1 MDFMGLFSLH
11 NKIHPMSLPFPWSTF
26 IPYSHIRSPKGLER
40 QRSVNNRR
48 ERIWP
53 GRDTTVRFFSSHSFM
68 VIMSCLFPLPPLT
81 FGSRC
86 SRTKWTVREREWREC
101 RGWWRENGDPKDIGV
116 FWRILRVSLTILTP
130 PLSPNPQTHNRSRSS
145 LLLFPSFTS
154 SLRVRGQ
161 HKSDEHSDKERI
173 ISVSYTVCFSYNPR
187 VTTKEP
193 RVRWRNR
200 RPHGYITRET
210 GVFQLYLKCHNNS
223 YK

>member
-101 RGWWRENGDPKDIGV
+101 RGPSLGPCFSSCSSPSHIHRVAGPKGRTRSRGDPRDRGAVGPTTGEETKEESRE
-116 FWRILRVSLTILTP
+116 WAPATVSHSLP
-130 PLSPNPQTHNRSRSS
+130 FVPSRS
-145 LLLFPSFTS
+145 
-154 SLRVRGQ
+154 GA
-161 HKSDEHSDKERI
+161 
-173 ISVSYTVCFSYNPR
+173 
-187 VTTKEP
+187 
-193 RVRWRNR
+193 
-200 RPHGYITRET
+200 
-210 GVFQLYLKCHNNS
+210 
-223 YK
+223 